1 MPNDRYSYIRPIV
14 RYTVKNVFS
23 VSMSGE
29 DYLPP
34 LLELFRQYGYDG
46 VSLSKISTA
55 TGLGK
60 ASLYHHFPG
69 GKAEMLT
76 AVLDWT
82 QQWMEENIFST
93 LQPVDKAEGADVALP
108 QHQLQQMCDRLNQ
121 LYDSGNLPCLLATL
135 TANRTR
141 DTFHE
146 PIKLQLQRLMGAIAT
161 LLTAA
166 GLPSDIAQ
174 QRSEEA
180 MIAIQGS
187 LILSRAIGDSGPF
200 QRAIAKLPE
209 QLCQGI

>member
-1 MPNDRYSYIRPIV
+1 
-14 RYTVKNVFS
+14 
-23 VSMSGE
+23 MSRA
-29 DYLPP
+29 DYLPA

-69 GKAEMLT
+69 GKAEMLS

-82 QQWMEENIFST
+82 QQWMEENILSP
-93 LQPVDKAEGADVALP
+93 LQSADQAESADLAAGIDATP
-108 QHQLQQMCDRLNQ
+108 HHQLQQMCDRFNQ

-135 TANRTR
+135 TANGTQA
-141 DTFHE
+141 TFRQ
-146 PIKLQLQRLMGAIAT
+146 PIKMRLQRLIGAIAT

-166 GLPSDIAQ
+166 GLPPDIAQ
-174 QRSEEA
+174 QRGEEA
-180 MIAIQGS
+180 VIAIQGS

-209 QLCQGI
+209 QLCQGL